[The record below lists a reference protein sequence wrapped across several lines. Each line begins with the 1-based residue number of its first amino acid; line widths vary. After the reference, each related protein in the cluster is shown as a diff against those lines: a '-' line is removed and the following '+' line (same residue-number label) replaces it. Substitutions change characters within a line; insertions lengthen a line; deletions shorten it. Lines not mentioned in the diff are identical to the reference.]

1 MGSKMTLADALKEA
15 LEDDNTISKYE
26 AKVIHELVARHG
38 GYLSEEEHSLLSD
51 ALEKDHFDAEGL
63 RILNELLLKSDLR
76 RRKK

>member
-1 MGSKMTLADALKEA
+1 MASKMTLADALKEA

-38 GYLSEEEHSLLSD
+38 GYLSDEEHKLLSL
-51 ALEKDHFDAEGL
+51 AIENDHFDAEAL
-63 RILNELLLKSDLR
+63 RILNDLLLKSDLR